1 VAEVAA
7 ASLEVVA
14 LVAESLALTALAA
27 ASLAFVVAITAWAV
41 TKLRVESVLESPAPP
56 SPLNIAILAPTK
68 TKEKER
74 GLRRIPSLLLLSLK
88 LLG

>member
-7 ASLEVVA
+7 ASLDVVA
-14 LVAESLALTALAA
+14 LVAESPALT
-27 ASLAFVVAITAWAV
+27 FVVAITAWAV

-74 GLRRIPSLLLLSLK
+74 GLRRIPSLLLA
-88 LLG
+88 